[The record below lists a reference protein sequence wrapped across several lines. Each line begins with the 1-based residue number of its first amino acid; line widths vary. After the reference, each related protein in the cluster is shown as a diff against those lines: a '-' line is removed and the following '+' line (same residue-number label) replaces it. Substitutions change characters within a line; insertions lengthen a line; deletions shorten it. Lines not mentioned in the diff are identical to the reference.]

1 MMESAGDCPGTGVG
15 SRMVSVALAS
25 FTKTNLA
32 SLCLT
37 NSPGWTGAGGWLPPQ
52 LPHRIFFAWDNAT
65 RTAYVAAQ
73 ITRLDSGGNIIAGDV
88 VFAKYVRATNTWT
101 RLATPSLIRPATNLE
116 DLRIAIVWDSVHQK
130 VVWPVK
136 IRGGGQEPVCGLV
149 EQFLVYT
156 PSTDTWT
163 NVPVPF
169 EIHADTQMYSPADD
183 VHVMSGGAFCV
194 RSAGGGRRWGART
207 TGAPARCSSR
217 PMPGAATALGSGS
230 GSGSC
235 SSWPIARA

>member
-1 MMESAGDCPGTGVG
+1 VGDAALMMEPAGDCPGTGAG

-156 PSTDTWT
+156 PSTNTWT
-163 NVPVPF
+163 DVPVPF
-169 EIHADTQMYSPADD
+169 EMHAENIMYSPADD
-183 VHVMSGGAFCV
+183 VHVMSGGAFCNGTPDV
-194 RSAGGGRRWGART
+194 SHLWLYRL
-207 TGAPARCSSR
+207 P
-217 PMPGAATALGSGS
+217 
-230 GSGSC
+230 
-235 SSWPIARA
+235 